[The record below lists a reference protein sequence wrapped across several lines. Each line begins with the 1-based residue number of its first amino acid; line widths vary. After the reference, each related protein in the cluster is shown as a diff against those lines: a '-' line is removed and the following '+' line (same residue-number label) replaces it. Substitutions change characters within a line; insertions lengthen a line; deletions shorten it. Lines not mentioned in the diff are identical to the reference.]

1 MKKILCA
8 LDFSPASENALRYA
22 LRYADTY
29 AAEVH
34 LLHVLEP
41 IPDAVMEIPQSIP
54 MINRKEL
61 ETAKER
67 LQKLAENTL
76 TEVAAELK
84 HIPTLT
90 TEVSLGPVGYIVN
103 EMATEKGVNLIVV
116 GTSGAAERPWW
127 MSSVSSEII
136 DHPAIPVL
144 VVPLEATYQ
153 PLDRIS
159 FATDLRQAD
168 VLHLLRLVEFFR
180 PLTPEI
186 RCLHITE
193 SPKAHTEIELEE
205 LIAVFSEQIKDIPM
219 TFHQLDEEDITEALE
234 AFNLL
239 FHIDLQVLV
248 RPRRSFF
255 QNLFHRSQSKR
266 TAGYTHVPLLVWP
279 G

>member
-22 LRYADTY
+22 LRYADAY
-29 AAEVH
+29 AAELH

-54 MINRKEL
+54 MINRREL
-61 ETAKER
+61 EIAKER

-76 TEVAAELK
+76 TEVAGELK
-84 HIPTLT
+84 NIPTLT
-90 TEVSLGPVGYIVN
+90 TEVSLGPVGYIVG
-103 EMATEKGVNLIVV
+103 EMATEKAVNLIVV
-116 GTSGAAERPWW
+116 GTNGAAERPWW

-136 DHPAIPVL
+136 DHPTIPVL

-168 VLHLLRLVEFFR
+168 VLHLLRVAEFFR

-193 SPKAHTEIELEE
+193 SQDAHTEIELEE
-205 LIAVFSEQIKDIPM
+205 LIQVFSDQIKDIPM

-248 RPRRSFF
+248 RPRRNFF
-255 QNLFHRSQSKR
+255 QSLFHRSQSKR
-266 TAGYTHVPLLVWP
+266 TASYTHVPLLIWP